1 MTDDLN
7 WQAKPHDAIGS
18 DIGLDGPTDISY
30 CKQNRLLVIHMFVNG
45 QNSLLRWVL
54 RYGVWFYIGLD
65 KKLVKLA
72 RWLGTKVLRL
82 DSFIF

>member
-1 MTDDLN
+1 MVAHRVGAVCVMALGYL
-7 WQAKPHDAIGS
+7 K
-18 DIGLDGPTDISY
+18 
-30 CKQNRLLVIHMFVNG
+30 V
-45 QNSLLRWVL
+45 
-54 RYGVWFYIGLD
+54 GLD